1 MSGSWS
7 TFTPPSSMG
16 SFSFET
22 MLLLTDGSVLIHDL
36 NNYANWLR
44 LIPDGQGNYP
54 TGAWIGP
61 LPMSI
66 GRYGFSSAVLR
77 DGRVYVIGGEYSY
90 AGNETPSGEI
100 FVPWLDE
107 WGQWGPLAKP
117 GEFSF
122 IQGDAPGA
130 VLADGRVL
138 LGNTQFQSSTSS
150 QCNTALWDP
159 ATGEWTLAGTA
170 FGTRPGD
177 SKAEACGEETWTLL
191 ADGSVLTVDVGDAPQ
206 TERYIPSLDLWVPDA
221 KTKSNLPMPIG
232 TGLVNEIGPAILLPD
247 GRLFAIGA
255 TGQTA
260 LYTPAPAGSA
270 TGTQGTWAE
279 GPPFP
284 ADTSPG
290 HLWATLTAIDAP
302 AVLQTNGK
310 VLLTAGT
317 TYENAGPPPALM
329 SKNMTL
335 LEFDPATNALSAFLP
350 ALSFS
355 PSSPPDTYKARFLL
369 LPTGQILLTT
379 QSSEIYIYT
388 PDAAT
393 NNPAAAW
400 RPASI
405 SVPSDMYIGYSYT
418 VSGTQLNGLSQ
429 AVSFGDDAQMATNY
443 PIVQLSN
450 AVGQVAYARSYD
462 FSTMGV
468 ATGTT
473 VQSCTI
479 DIPSGL
485 EPGEWNLVVIANGI
499 PSERVT
505 VNLRTYPCQGL
516 ADNPPDRGDFN
527 TDAEYHGAIRYW
539 LSQLKECLKEY
550 GSP

>member
-1 MSGSWS
+1 
-7 TFTPPSSMG
+7 
-16 SFSFET
+16 
-22 MLLLTDGSVLIHDL
+22 
-36 NNYANWLR
+36 
-44 LIPDGQGNYP
+44 
-54 TGAWIGP
+54 
-61 LPMSI
+61 MSI

-77 DGRVYVIGGEYSY
+77 DGRVYVIGGEYSS

-107 WGQWGPLAKP
+107 WGPLAKP
-117 GEFSF
+117 GEFAF

-138 LGNTQFQSSTSS
+138 LGNTQYPSSTSS

-170 FGTRPGD
+170 FGALPGD
-177 SKAEACGEETWTLL
+177 TKSEPCGEETWTLL
-191 ADGSVLTVDVGDAPQ
+191 ADGSVLTVDVSDPPY
-206 TERYIPSLDLWVPDA
+206 TERYIPSLDQWVTAGP
-221 KTKSNLPMPIG
+221 TKSNLPLPIG
-232 TGLVNEIGPAILLPD
+232 TDLANEIGPAILLPD

-260 LYTPAPAGSA
+260 LYTPAPAGSEPE
-270 TGTQGTWAE
+270 TPGTWAE
-279 GPPFP
+279 GPAFP

-290 HLWATLTAIDAP
+290 HLWPTLTASDAP

-317 TYENAGPPPALM
+317 TYENTSGPQPALM

-335 LEFDPATNALSAFLP
+335 LEFDPATNALSAFSP
-350 ALSFS
+350 VPFS
-355 PSSPPDTYKARFLL
+355 PSIAPDTYEARLLL
-369 LPTGQILLTT
+369 LPTSQILLTT
-379 QSSEIYIYT
+379 TGSQIYIYT
-388 PDAAT
+388 PDAAS

-405 SVPSDMYIGYSYT
+405 SVPPDMYIGYRYT

-429 AVSFGDDAQMATNY
+429 AVSYGDDAQMATNY

-450 AVGQVAYARSYD
+450 AAGQVAYARSYD

-473 VQSCTI
+473 VSCTI
-479 DIPSGL
+479 DIPSQL
-485 EPGEWNLVVIANGI
+485 EPGDWNLVVIANGI
-499 PSERVT
+499 PSKPVT
-505 VNLRTYPCQGL
+505 VNLSVYPCQGL
-516 ADNPPDRGDFN
+516 LDNPPNRGDFN
-527 TDAEYHGAIRYW
+527 TDAEFSRALNLWRR
-539 LSQLKECLKEY
+539 QLEACEKEY
-550 GSP
+550 GSPP